1 MDISVVLPTYC
12 ERDNIVSLISAI
24 EQNLLPLGW
33 EFEIL
38 VVDDNSPDC
47 TSEVVQAYQAS
58 PGVRVE
64 CFTRTD
70 ERGLATAILRG
81 IKKSRGDII
90 VVMDTDFNHSPDNL
104 PQLIQSLENF
114 DLAIGS
120 RFVRGG
126 GMEDKQRYIFSLIYN
141 WFIRLAL
148 QHGVHD
154 SLSGFFAIHRQALYS
169 LKVERI
175 FQGYGEYF
183 IRLTFLAFQQK
194 YKVIEVPV
202 FYSLRQHGF
211 SKSKFGD
218 MLRNYTFC
226 VLNLRFMKSS

>member
-81 IKKSRGDII
+81 IK
-90 VVMDTDFNHSPDNL
+90 N
-104 PQLIQSLENF
+104 
-114 DLAIGS
+114 
-120 RFVRGG
+120 
-126 GMEDKQRYIFSLIYN
+126 
-141 WFIRLAL
+141 
-148 QHGVHD
+148 
-154 SLSGFFAIHRQALYS
+154 
-169 LKVERI
+169 
-175 FQGYGEYF
+175 
-183 IRLTFLAFQQK
+183 
-194 YKVIEVPV
+194 
-202 FYSLRQHGF
+202 
-211 SKSKFGD
+211 
-218 MLRNYTFC
+218 
-226 VLNLRFMKSS
+226 